1 MQWVENS
8 PNLRINLAL
17 EVSQA
22 PSLVAKAPTAEG
34 VTVAVVAGSRASLW
48 VAYLVEASL
57 QAVNLA
63 RPLVAMA
70 KVG

>member
-1 MQWVENS
+1 MENS
-8 PNLRINLAL
+8 TNLKINQAL
-17 EVSQA
+17 EGSQA

-34 VTVAVVAGSRASLW
+34 VTVTVEAGSRASLL

>member
-1 MQWVENS
+1 MQWVGNS

-34 VTVAVVAGSRASLW
+34 VTVAVEVGSRASLW